1 MSPRTLA
8 EIDADIERCN
18 WLRHHLRDL
27 GDVAN
32 QDRALVRLTAERN
45 ALTFEAV
52 AA

>member
-8 EIDADIERCN
+8 DIDADIERCN

-32 QDRALVRLTAERN
+32 QDRALARLQTERATA
-45 ALTFEAV
+45 ASQAV